1 MSSGPSEVG
10 RTLLQ
15 IVVAALVVVL
25 PLVPASSRRW
35 FDDLPVGE

>member
-15 IVVAALVVVL
+15 IVVAALVVL
-25 PLVPASSRRW
+25 LLVPASSRRW